1 MGYRGWVPVQKRVI
15 SIRDRDYL
23 AGSDKR
29 TNDKATEQALQAHHQ
44 SRNGGSNYHRG
55 KKGRGRFQNTRGRG
69 GYSKDKDKY
78 NYHYNDLIS
87 II

>member
-29 TNDKATEQALQAHHQ
+29 TNEIKCHSYKPRQ
-44 SRNGGSNYHRG
+44 STS
-55 KKGRGRFQNTRGRG
+55 T
-69 GYSKDKDKY
+69 
-78 NYHYNDLIS
+78 
-87 II
+87 